1 MKKLVWNQRMKLSLD
16 DRDNSCENP
25 TSNSSPRRTRCGRQ
39 LSLEMYI
46 VHPKALFIPVD
57 VAKFKL
63 LFVFVRLLLLRLLN
77 MLHILNV
84 TKLCMFLLMLENNP
98 YNYCYLFQNHGI
110 RRCLCE

>member
-1 MKKLVWNQRMKLSLD
+1 MIGITHVKTQHLISLPVELAVED
-16 DRDNSCENP
+16 
-25 TSNSSPRRTRCGRQ
+25 Q
-39 LSLEMYI
+39 LSIEMYI

-57 VAKFKL
+57 VAEFKL
-63 LFVFVRLLLLRLLN
+63 LFVFVRVLLLRLLN
-77 MLHILNV
+77 MLLNV